1 MFIDISE
8 IMMIKGGN
16 MSFSVS
22 ESIDEKD
29 FMPDVNKFLSPVKV
43 KGTVT
48 NIKGDFHVEG
58 EGTTVVQMSCS
69 RCLKPV
75 DVNIE
80 FDVDEIFSNTGKEEE
95 AETFTGSTIE
105 LSSVVKKCI
114 LFSLPMK
121 VVCDEDCKGLC
132 PVCGMDL
139 NEGDCG
145 CDTAYI
151 NPKFESLRSLFK
163 VDEEV

>member
-1 MFIDISE
+1 MFVDISE
-8 IMMIKGGN
+8 ILMIKDGS
-16 MSFSVS
+16 MPFDVS
-22 ESIDEKD
+22 ESFDD
-29 FMPDVNKFLSPVKV
+29 VGFMPDVNKFLSPVRV

-48 NIKGDFHVEG
+48 NIKGDFHVLG
-58 EGTTVVQMSCS
+58 NGTVCMQMSCS

-75 DVNIE
+75 DVNVE
-80 FDVDEIFSNTGKEEE
+80 FCVDEIFSNTGKEED
-95 AETFTGSTIE
+95 AETFTGNTIE

-132 PVCGMDL
+132 PVCGKDL

-145 CDTAYI
+145 CNTTYI

-163 VDEEV
+163 IDEEV